1 MNYYLLTLKDKEGN
15 EEEIKLRLKSADCI
29 EIEKKT
35 GKSLI
40 DLAKDYSMTNL
51 AMLLKYMRRTELPQF
66 SDIDASNL
74 LDKIIDNG
82 YTVDEIL
89 IEVIYGGLSV
99 SGFLKKEDLEE
110 MKKEII
116 EAKQNKKSPQKK

>member
-40 DLAKDYSMTNL
+40 ELAKDYSMTNL
-51 AMLLKYMRRTELPQF
+51 AMLLKYMRRTEIPQF
-66 SDIDASNL
+66 SDVQSYDL

-99 SGFLKKEDLEE
+99 SGFLKKEDLDK
-110 MKKEII
+110 MKEEII
-116 EAKQNKKSPQKK
+116 EAKQEIKSPQKK